1 MKFDQSIKLYEEA
14 LQVIPMGTSTFS
26 RSPSLFCIG
35 SAPLYIQS
43 AQGCRVRDVD
53 GNEFIDYAMGLAIIN
68 LGYGHPEV
76 VAAACKGAE
85 QGMIFTLSCPEE
97 SQLARKLIEIIPC
110 AEMVRFFKNG
120 SDSCEGAVKLARAFT
135 GKQKIITVGG
145 YHGFHDWFVASTP
158 RKKGIPPVLTEFV
171 LPHNYN
177 DIAAIKKTIESR
189 APEIAALIMEPII
202 NVEPQPGFLEE
213 IRALTEA
220 HNIVL
225 IFDEMKT
232 GFRLDVGGGQKYF
245 GVTSDLAVFG
255 KGISNGFPLSA
266 LTGKRKLMRQFEDE
280 NCFMSGSYAT
290 EKMSFLA
297 ALKTIEILQRGEAI
311 PHIWRTG
318 KTLKAGLEEIVAR
331 HDLEKVIKV
340 VGLAPMQ
347 HLVFSA
353 AGDVTGPEMKA
364 FLQQEC
370 AKSGVLFVGYHHTS
384 FAHGERDIKTTL
396 DVYDQT
402 FSRLAAALREGNL
415 KSKLVAKPV
424 LNAGVRKE
432 QA

>member
-1 MKFDQSIKLYEEA
+1 MKFEKSVRQYEEA

-26 RSPSLFCIG
+26 RGPSLFCIG

-43 AQGCRVRDVD
+43 AKGCRVRDVD
-53 GNEFIDYAMGLAIIN
+53 GNEFIDYAMGLAIIT
-68 LGYGHPEV
+68 LGYANPEV
-76 VAAACKGAE
+76 IEAARQGMAD
-85 QGMIFTLSCPEE
+85 GMIFTLSCPEE
-97 SQLARKLIEIIPC
+97 AQLARKLTEVIPC

-120 SDSCEGAVKLARAFT
+120 SDSCEGAVKLARAIT

-145 YHGFHDWFVASTP
+145 YHGFHDWFIASTA
-158 RKKGIPPVLTEFV
+158 RNRGIPAVLSELV

-177 DIAAIKKTIESR
+177 DLAAIKKTIETRSS
-189 APEIAALIMEPII
+189 EIAALIMEPII
-202 NVEPQPGFLEE
+202 NVEPAPGFLEE
-213 IRALTEA
+213 IRALTQA

-232 GFRLDVGGGQKYF
+232 GFRLDVGGAQKYF
-245 GVTSDLAVFG
+245 GVTPDLAVFG
-255 KGISNGFPLSA
+255 KGLSNGFPLSA
-266 LTGKRKLMRQFEDE
+266 LAGTRRLMQQFEDE

-290 EKMSFLA
+290 EKASLLA

-318 KTLKAGLEEIVAR
+318 KTLKAGLENIVR
-331 HDLEKVIKV
+331 KHDLSSVIKV

-353 AGDVTGPEMKA
+353 SGDVSGPEMKA

-370 AKSGVLFVGYHHTS
+370 AKLGVLFVGYHHTS
-384 FAHGERDIKTTL
+384 FAHSDRDIQTTL
-396 DVYDQT
+396 DVYEQT
-402 FSRLAAALREGNL
+402 FSRLATALREGNL

-424 LNAGVRKE
+424 LSAGVRKD
-432 QA
+432 